1 MLQVGMV
8 QVGVIQVGVIQVG
21 VVQVG
26 VVEVGALQNNKE
38 LPKYGSFI
46 NLVALICVGHFVSL
60 GA

>member
-1 MLQVGMV
+1 M
-8 QVGVIQVGVIQVG
+8 
-21 VVQVG
+21 G

-46 NLVALICVGHFVSL
+46 NLIALICVGHFVSL